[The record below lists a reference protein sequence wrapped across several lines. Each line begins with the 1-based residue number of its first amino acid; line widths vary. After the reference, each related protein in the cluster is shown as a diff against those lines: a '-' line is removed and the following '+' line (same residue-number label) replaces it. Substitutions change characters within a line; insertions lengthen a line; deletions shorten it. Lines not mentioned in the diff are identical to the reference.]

1 MVRNSGATYKSRN
14 LNSDNDA
21 FLHLGE
27 DFSQFSNSAYGLKAH
42 QRKAS
47 TKEKGKMG
55 GKRHQKTPKN
65 QRNNKYP
72 ERQLIIGMVL
82 DNQESCV

>member
-1 MVRNSGATYKSRN
+1 MRNSGVTYKIRN

-21 FLHLGE
+21 FLHLGG

-55 GKRHQKTPKN
+55 RKRHQKNHPKI
-65 QRNNKYP
+65 R
-72 ERQLIIGMVL
+72 EIIKTLKG
-82 DNQESCV
+82 S